1 MAGIKSKKGRN
12 ADRLNGAK
20 GKKDPG
26 VPNFENFKKKQ
37 QNKEEQK
44 RKRIAGNKERQDL
57 ARQNLQ
63 NNNRNLN
70 IFDLVKSAEKRS
82 QDFDDTV
89 DPSGNNKEI
98 KDAAATGQKDNSK
111 KAYYKEFRK
120 VLENAD
126 VILEVL
132 DARDPL
138 GTRTRSVERM
148 VMDSGLDKK
157 IILVLNK
164 IDLVPKENV
173 EQWLKYLRNEYP
185 AIAFKASTQSQRNNL
200 SQSTVATD
208 AASTNMLNSAEC
220 LGADTLIRLLK
231 NYCRNLNIKT
241 SITVG
246 IVGYPNVGKSSV
258 INSLKR
264 SKVCGVGSTPGFTKV
279 AQQITL
285 DKNIKLLDCPG
296 IVFAQQGQDGQNDA
310 EITLRNCVKVELL
323 DDPITP
329 VEVIVSRCTTEQL
342 MKMYNVSYFNNAHE
356 FLVLLAQQRG
366 KLKKGGVA
374 DTHQVARHVLTD
386 WNGGKIPYYTMP
398 PSSKQSHIDASV
410 VNTWGKELD
419 LDLESTDIVL
429 SGLKSSS
436 DFTSSVVMQ
445 ANDDVEMMVDADMD
459 GMDASSMDT
468 GDTMMQQGES
478 GVGTTTSQPI
488 IQVNKMLMMKKKNA
502 ASKPQNIISF
512 DEEQLNPQ
520 WNQQSKKLQ
529 KAQQKKARR
538 QAEGANTSNNLMEED
553 DDMQEEFAMPTTATS
568 LPQFNTGL
576 MSAPIPDEDEEL

>member
-1 MAGIKSKKGRN
+1 
-12 ADRLNGAK
+12 
-20 GKKDPG
+20 
-26 VPNFENFKKKQ
+26 
-37 QNKEEQK
+37 
-44 RKRIAGNKERQDL
+44 
-57 ARQNLQ
+57 
-63 NNNRNLN
+63 
-70 IFDLVKSAEKRS
+70 LVKSAEKRS

-436 DFTSSVVMQ
+436 DFTSSVVMVIFVYLY
-445 ANDDVEMMVDADMD
+445 AFTIGN
-459 GMDASSMDT
+459 
-468 GDTMMQQGES
+468 
-478 GVGTTTSQPI
+478 
-488 IQVNKMLMMKKKNA
+488 
-502 ASKPQNIISF
+502 
-512 DEEQLNPQ
+512 
-520 WNQQSKKLQ
+520 
-529 KAQQKKARR
+529 
-538 QAEGANTSNNLMEED
+538 
-553 DDMQEEFAMPTTATS
+553 
-568 LPQFNTGL
+568 
-576 MSAPIPDEDEEL
+576 